1 MAQLMGWGSVLSGLV
16 LSLVLG
22 AMPAD
27 VKVFGDGELEK
38 VDLSELRDGETRT
51 FGTGEDVITAT
62 REGDTI
68 RLTLPKGDRTI
79 DCTVGKGNCYAF
91 TTRGDGDGPSVLM
104 LQKLDD
110 EGEGERKVEVIKIV
124 TGDGAG
130 HAQTMLDWVE
140 DDDIHPDAFGEIKV
154 VTRTGGPHGLL
165 TVLGEDGRQLR
176 CPEGDSTLSL
186 DDEDDGIYY
195 CPKHNV
201 EMEEVKAHTLGHRV
215 IVIRDKEEDAD

>member
-1 MAQLMGWGSVLSGLV
+1 MVQIMGWGAMLSGLV
-16 LSLVLG
+16 LSLALG
-22 AMPAD
+22 AMPGE
-27 VKVFGDGELEK
+27 VQIFGDGEMEK

-68 RLTLPKGDRTI
+68 RLTLPHGERTI
-79 DCTVGKGNCYAF
+79 DCSVGKGNCYAF
-91 TTRGDGDGPSVLM
+91 TTIGDGDGPSVLM
-104 LQKLDD
+104 LSNVDD
-110 EGEGERKVEVIKIV
+110 DGEGERKVEVVKIV

-130 HAQTMLDWVE
+130 HAQSLLNWVHDE
-140 DDDIHPDAFGEIKV
+140 DVYVDGGEIKV
-154 VTRTGGPHGLL
+154 VTKVGGPRDLL
-165 TVLGEDGRQLR
+165 TVIGEDGRQLR

-201 EMEEVKAHTLGHRV
+201 EMEEVKAHTLNHRV
-215 IVIRDKEEDAD
+215 IMIKDKEEDAD